1 MAKKSEI
8 KNESREKGE
17 NSSVEQPKE
26 KRQGESVEQQP
37 KEKDGQL
44 KELDPDKFVDLIKII
59 QGAKDLNELKPLLY
73 RHILKIADRN
83 KLGDK
88 YHLLFLYEP
97 NSSIEQGMVDKIYNA
112 IPDDN
117 KKPILLVI
125 HNHGGRIEP
134 AYLISKTCK
143 ELSSQFIVAIPRKA
157 KSAATLIS
165 LGGHEIHMGPM
176 SEMGPIDPQFAG
188 LPALGISSSLES
200 IAKIV
205 CKYPGASAMFADF
218 MKEKLDL
225 RILGYFERVSES
237 AMQYAMRLLADK
249 KMTLTPKEVS
259 HKLVYE
265 YKDHSFVIDKE
276 EAKEL
281 LGDMIKVNTNEYR
294 FSNEIHK
301 FLNDVN
307 ILIGIINKKSLAIV
321 GSSRDF
327 IITDKKKDDE

>member
-1 MAKKSEI
+1 MAKNNKTTKEDTVPKKTTI
-8 KNESREKGE
+8 
-17 NSSVEQPKE
+17 KE
-26 KRQGESVEQQP
+26 K
-37 KEKDGQL
+37 KEEKPTIASKIEDKPL
-44 KELDPDKFVDLIKII
+44 NPDMFLDLVKII
-59 QGAKDLNELKPLLY
+59 RNAKEIDDLKPTLY
-73 RHILKIADRN
+73 RHILKIAERN
-83 KLGDK
+83 KVAEN

-97 NSSIEQGMVDKIYNA
+97 NLSIEQSMVDKIYNA
-112 IPDDN
+112 IPDHN
-117 KKPILLVI
+117 IKPILLLI

-143 ELSSQFIVAIPRKA
+143 ELSPKFVVTIPRKA

-165 LGGHEIHMGPM
+165 LGGDEIHMGPM
-176 SEMGPIDPQFAG
+176 SELGPIDPQFAG

-205 CKYPGASAMFADF
+205 CKYPGASPMFADF

-237 AMQYAMRLLADK
+237 AQQYAIRLLSGKSLRLTAD
-249 KMTLTPKEVS
+249 EVA

-281 LGDMIKVNTNEYR
+281 LGDVVKVNTDEYK
-294 FSNEIHK
+294 FGNEIHK

-307 ILIGIINKKSLAIV
+307 FILGIIKSKSLAII
-321 GSSRDF
+321 GSTRDF
-327 IITDKKKDDE
+327 IITDKKKEEE

>member
-1 MAKKSEI
+1 MAKTTKEEDIEETASDTET
-8 KNESREKGE
+8 KKEEKAL
-17 NSSVEQPKE
+17 N
-26 KRQGESVEQQP
+26 
-37 KEKDGQL
+37 
-44 KELDPDKFVDLIKII
+44 PDKFMDLIKII
-59 QGAKDLNELKPLLY
+59 HSAKEISDLKPTLY
-73 RHILKIADRN
+73 KHILEIAKRN
-83 KLGDK
+83 NISDT

-97 NSSIEQGMVDKIYNA
+97 NLSIEQGMVDKIYNA

-117 KKPILLVI
+117 TKPILLVI

-143 ELSSQFIVAIPRKA
+143 ELSPKFVVTIPRKA

-165 LGGHEIHMGPM
+165 LGGDEIHMGPM
-176 SEMGPIDPQFAG
+176 SELGPIDPQFAG

-205 CKYPGASAMFADF
+205 SKYPESSAMFADF

-237 AMQYAMRLLADK
+237 AQQYAIRLLANK
-249 KMTLTPKEVS
+249 KLKLTVDEIA

-281 LGDMIKVNTNEYR
+281 LGDIVKVNTNEYK
-294 FSNEIHK
+294 FGNEIHK
-301 FLNDVN
+301 FLNEVN
-307 ILIGIINKKSLAIV
+307 IIIGIFQSKSLAIV
-321 GSSRDF
+321 GSPRDF

>member
-1 MAKKSEI
+1 MAKITKSE
-8 KNESREKGE
+8 KEEPQTAPVSPKTEEKTL
-17 NSSVEQPKE
+17 N
-26 KRQGESVEQQP
+26 
-37 KEKDGQL
+37 
-44 KELDPDKFVDLIKII
+44 PDQFLDLIKII
-59 QGAKDLNELKPLLY
+59 QGVKDINELKPTLY
-73 RHILKIADRN
+73 KHILEIAKRN
-83 KLGDK
+83 SVSEK

-117 KKPILLVI
+117 TKPILLLI

-143 ELSSQFIVAIPRKA
+143 ELSPTFVVTIPRKA
-157 KSAATLIS
+157 KSAATLIA
-165 LGGHEIHMGPM
+165 LGGNEIHMGPM
-176 SEMGPIDPQFAG
+176 SELGPIDPQFAG

-205 CKYPGASAMFADF
+205 CKYPGSSPMFADF

-237 AMQYAMRLLADK
+237 AQQYAIRLLAGK
-249 KMTLTPKEVS
+249 KLKLTPHEVA

-281 LGDMIKVNTNEYR
+281 LGDAVKVNTNEYK
-294 FSNEIHK
+294 FGNEIHK
-301 FLNDVN
+301 FLNEVN
-307 ILIGIINKKSLAIV
+307 IILGILHSKSLAII
-321 GSSRDF
+321 GSPRDF
-327 IITDKKKDDE
+327 IMTDKKKDDE

>member
-1 MAKKSEI
+1 MAKTTKPEKAEEI
-8 KNESREKGE
+8 VEDAAPVVPETETKKEEKIL
-17 NSSVEQPKE
+17 N
-26 KRQGESVEQQP
+26 
-37 KEKDGQL
+37 
-44 KELDPDKFVDLIKII
+44 PDKFMDLIKII
-59 QGAKDLNELKPLLY
+59 QGEKEINDLKPTLY
-73 RHILKIADRN
+73 KHILEIAKRN
-83 KLGDK
+83 GISND

-112 IPDDN
+112 IPDGN
-117 KKPILLVI
+117 TKPILLLI

-143 ELSSQFIVAIPRKA
+143 ELSPKFVVTIPRKA

-165 LGGHEIHMGPM
+165 LGGNEIHMGPM
-176 SEMGPIDPQFAG
+176 SELGPIDPQFAG

-205 CKYPGASAMFADF
+205 CKYPESSAMFADF

-237 AMQYAMRLLADK
+237 AQQYAIRLLAGK
-249 KMTLTPKEVS
+249 ELKLTADEVA

-276 EAKEL
+276 EAIGL
-281 LGDMIKVNTNEYR
+281 LGDIVKVNTNEYK
-294 FSNEIHK
+294 FGNEIHK
-301 FLNDVN
+301 FLNEVN
-307 ILIGIINKKSLAIV
+307 IIIGIFKSKSLAIV
-321 GSSRDF
+321 GSPRDF
-327 IITDKKKDDE
+327 IITDKKKEDE

>member
-1 MAKKSEI
+1 MAKTTKI
-8 KNESREKGE
+8 EKTEEVIEDPAPILPETE
-17 NSSVEQPKE
+17 NRKE
-26 KRQGESVEQQP
+26 
-37 KEKDGQL
+37 EKAL
-44 KELDPDKFVDLIKII
+44 NPDKFMDLIKII
-59 QGAKDLNELKPLLY
+59 QGAKEINDLKPTLY
-73 RHILKIADRN
+73 KHILEIAKRN
-83 KLGDK
+83 GISDD

-112 IPDDN
+112 IPDGN
-117 KKPILLVI
+117 IKPILLLI

-143 ELSSQFIVAIPRKA
+143 ELSPKFVVTIPRKA

-165 LGGHEIHMGPM
+165 LGGNEIHMGPM
-176 SEMGPIDPQFAG
+176 SELGPIDPQFAG

-205 CKYPGASAMFADF
+205 CKYPESSAMFADF

-237 AMQYAMRLLADK
+237 AQQYAIRLLAG
-249 KMTLTPKEVS
+249 KELKLSADEVA

-276 EAKEL
+276 EAIEL
-281 LGDMIKVNTNEYR
+281 LGEIVKVNTNEYK
-294 FSNEIHK
+294 FGNEIHK
-301 FLNDVN
+301 FLNEVN
-307 ILIGIINKKSLAIV
+307 IIIGLFKSKSLAIV
-321 GSSRDF
+321 GSPRDF

>member
-1 MAKKSEI
+1 MAKTTRVEKVEEVLEDSAPVVSETET
-8 KNESREKGE
+8 KKEE
-17 NSSVEQPKE
+17 NV
-26 KRQGESVEQQP
+26 
-37 KEKDGQL
+37 L
-44 KELDPDKFVDLIKII
+44 NPDKFLDLIKII
-59 QGAKDLNELKPLLY
+59 QGAKEINDLKPTLY
-73 RHILKIADRN
+73 KHILEIAKRN
-83 KLGDK
+83 GISDE

-112 IPDDN
+112 IPDGN
-117 KKPILLVI
+117 TKPILLLI

-143 ELSSQFIVAIPRKA
+143 ELSPKFVVTIPRKA

-165 LGGHEIHMGPM
+165 LGGNEIHMGPM
-176 SEMGPIDPQFAG
+176 SELGPIDPQFAG

-205 CKYPGASAMFADF
+205 CKYPESSAMFADF

-237 AMQYAMRLLADK
+237 AQQYAIRLLAGK
-249 KMTLTPKEVS
+249 ELKLTADEVS

-276 EAKEL
+276 EAIEL
-281 LGDMIKVNTNEYR
+281 LGDIVKVNTNEYK
-294 FSNEIHK
+294 FGNEIHK
-301 FLNDVN
+301 FLNEVN
-307 ILIGIINKKSLAIV
+307 IIIGIFKSKSLAIV
-321 GSSRDF
+321 GSPRDF
-327 IITDKKKDDE
+327 IISDKKKDDE

>member
-1 MAKKSEI
+1 M
-8 KNESREKGE
+8 
-17 NSSVEQPKE
+17 
-26 KRQGESVEQQP
+26 
-37 KEKDGQL
+37 L
-44 KELDPDKFVDLIKII
+44 
-59 QGAKDLNELKPLLY
+59 
-73 RHILKIADRN
+73 
-83 KLGDK
+83 DK

-117 KKPILLVI
+117 KKPILLLI

-143 ELSSQFIVAIPRKA
+143 ELSPKFVVTIPRKA

-165 LGGHEIHMGPM
+165 LGGNEIHMGPM
-176 SEMGPIDPQFAG
+176 SELGPIDPQFAG

-205 CKYPGASAMFADF
+205 CKYPESSPMFADF

-237 AMQYAMRLLADK
+237 AQQYAIRLLAG
-249 KMTLTPKEVS
+249 KELNQTADEVA

-281 LGDMIKVNTNEYR
+281 LGEIVKVNTEEYK
-294 FSNEIHK
+294 FGNEIHK
-301 FLNDVN
+301 FLNEVN
-307 ILIGIINKKSLAIV
+307 IIIGIVNSKSLAIV
-321 GSSRDF
+321 GSARDF
-327 IITDKKKDDE
+327 IISDKKKDDE

>member
-1 MAKKSEI
+1 MAKTTKV
-8 KNESREKGE
+8 EK
-17 NSSVEQPKE
+17 VEEVIEDATPVVPQEETKKE
-26 KRQGESVEQQP
+26 
-37 KEKDGQL
+37 EKIL
-44 KELDPDKFVDLIKII
+44 NPDKFMDLIKII
-59 QGAKDLNELKPLLY
+59 QSAKEINDLKPTLY
-73 RHILKIADRN
+73 KHILEIAKRN
-83 KLGDK
+83 AISDA

-112 IPDDN
+112 IPDGN
-117 KKPILLVI
+117 TKPILLLI

-143 ELSSQFIVAIPRKA
+143 ELSPKFVVTIPRKA

-165 LGGHEIHMGPM
+165 LGGNEIHMGPM
-176 SEMGPIDPQFAG
+176 SELGPIDPQFAG

-205 CKYPGASAMFADF
+205 CKYPESSPMFADF

-237 AMQYAMRLLADK
+237 AQQYAIRLLAGK
-249 KMTLTPKEVS
+249 ELKLTADEVA

-276 EAKEL
+276 EAKDL
-281 LGDMIKVNTNEYR
+281 LGDIVKVNTNEYK
-294 FSNEIHK
+294 FGNEIHK
-301 FLNDVN
+301 FLNEVN
-307 ILIGIINKKSLAIV
+307 IIIGIFKSKSLAIV
-321 GSSRDF
+321 GSPRDF

>member
-1 MAKKSEI
+1 MAKTTKV
-8 KNESREKGE
+8 EKAE
-17 NSSVEQPKE
+17 EVVVEDAAPVVPETETKKE
-26 KRQGESVEQQP
+26 
-37 KEKDGQL
+37 EKVL
-44 KELDPDKFVDLIKII
+44 NPDKFMDLIKII
-59 QGAKDLNELKPLLY
+59 QGAKEISDLKPTLY
-73 RHILKIADRN
+73 KHILEIAKRN
-83 KLGDK
+83 GISDT

-97 NSSIEQGMVDKIYNA
+97 NLSIEQGMVDKIYNA
-112 IPDDN
+112 IPN
-117 KKPILLVI
+117 GNAKPILLLI

-143 ELSSQFIVAIPRKA
+143 ELSPKFVVTIPRKA

-165 LGGHEIHMGPM
+165 LGGNEIHMGPM
-176 SEMGPIDPQFAG
+176 SELGPIDPQFAG

-237 AMQYAMRLLADK
+237 AQQYAIRLLAGK
-249 KMTLTPKEVS
+249 ELKLTADEVA

-276 EAKEL
+276 EAIEL
-281 LGDMIKVNTNEYR
+281 LGDIVKVNTNEYK
-294 FSNEIHK
+294 FGNEIHK
-301 FLNDVN
+301 FLNEVN
-307 ILIGIINKKSLAIV
+307 IIIGIFKSKSLAIV
-321 GSSRDF
+321 GSPRDF

>member
-1 MAKKSEI
+1 MAKG
-8 KNESREKGE
+8 KNTEETAQEVE
-17 NSSVEQPKE
+17 NAKPATSMEE
-26 KRQGESVEQQP
+26 NTT
-37 KEKDGQL
+37 
-44 KELDPDKFVDLIKII
+44 KELVREEKELNPDKFADLLKII
-59 QGAKDLNELKPLLY
+59 KSAKDINTLKPTLY
-73 RHILKIADRN
+73 KHILKIAERN
-83 KLGDK
+83 AIQDD
-88 YHLLFLYEP
+88 YHILFLYEP
-97 NSSIEQGMVDKIYNA
+97 NASIEQGMVDRIYNA

-117 KKPILLVI
+117 NKPILLVI

-143 ELSSQFIVAIPRKA
+143 ELSSKFVVAIPRKA

-176 SEMGPIDPQFAG
+176 SELGPIDPQFAG

-205 CKYPGASAMFADF
+205 SKYTESSSMFADF

-237 AMQYAMRLLADK
+237 AQQYATRLLADK
-249 KMTLTPKEVS
+249 KLPLNSSEVA

-281 LGDMIKVNTNEYR
+281 LGDVIKVNTKEYK

-301 FLNDVN
+301 FLNEVN
-307 ILIGIINKKSLAIV
+307 LLIGILHDKSLAIV
-321 GSSRDF
+321 GSARDF
-327 IITDKKKDDE
+327 IIKDKKTEED

>member
-1 MAKKSEI
+1 MAKTTKV
-8 KNESREKGE
+8 EK
-17 NSSVEQPKE
+17 VEGVIEDTSPVVPETDTRKE
-26 KRQGESVEQQP
+26 
-37 KEKDGQL
+37 EKIL
-44 KELDPDKFVDLIKII
+44 NPDKFMDLIKII
-59 QGAKDLNELKPLLY
+59 QGAKEINDLKPTLY
-73 RHILKIADRN
+73 KHILEIAKRN
-83 KLGDK
+83 GISEA
-88 YHLLFLYEP
+88 YNLLFLYEP

-112 IPDDN
+112 IPDGN
-117 KKPILLVI
+117 TKPILLLI

-143 ELSSQFIVAIPRKA
+143 ELSPKFVVTIPRKA

-176 SEMGPIDPQFAG
+176 SELGPIDPQFAG

-205 CKYPGASAMFADF
+205 CKYPESSPMFADF

-237 AMQYAMRLLADK
+237 AQQYAIRLLAGK
-249 KMTLTPKEVS
+249 ELKLTADEVA

-276 EAKEL
+276 EAKDL
-281 LGDMIKVNTNEYR
+281 LGDIVKVNTNEYK
-294 FSNEIHK
+294 FGNEIHK

-307 ILIGIINKKSLAIV
+307 IIIGIFKSKSLAIV
-321 GSSRDF
+321 GSPRDF

>member
-1 MAKKSEI
+1 MAKTTKKAETQKDELEEVSPTQNETSE
-8 KNESREKGE
+8 KKEEKIL
-17 NSSVEQPKE
+17 NPD
-26 KRQGESVEQQP
+26 RF
-37 KEKDGQL
+37 
-44 KELDPDKFVDLIKII
+44 LDLVKII
-59 QGAKDLNELKPLLY
+59 QGAKDINDLKPTLY
-73 RHILKIADRN
+73 KHILEIAKRN
-83 KLGDK
+83 NVLDT

-117 KKPILLVI
+117 QKPILLLI

-143 ELSSQFIVAIPRKA
+143 ELSPKFVVTIPRKA

-165 LGGHEIHMGPM
+165 LGGNEIHMGPM
-176 SEMGPIDPQFAG
+176 SELGPIDPQFAG

-205 CKYPGASAMFADF
+205 CKYPESSSMFADF

-237 AMQYAMRLLADK
+237 AQQYAIRLLADK
-249 KMTLTPKEVS
+249 KLNHTADEVA

-281 LGDMIKVNTNEYR
+281 LGDTVKVNTNEYK
-294 FSNEIHK
+294 FGNEIHK
-301 FLNDVN
+301 FLNAVN
-307 ILIGIINKKSLAIV
+307 IIIEIINSKSLAIV
-321 GSSRDF
+321 GSARDF
-327 IITDKKKDDE
+327 IISDKKKDDE

>member
-1 MAKKSEI
+1 MAKASKKTETQKDEI
-8 KNESREKGE
+8 EEVSPTQDEAPEK
-17 NSSVEQPKE
+17 KE
-26 KRQGESVEQQP
+26 
-37 KEKDGQL
+37 EKILNPDRF
-44 KELDPDKFVDLIKII
+44 LDLVKII
-59 QGAKDLNELKPLLY
+59 QGAKDINDLKPTLY
-73 RHILKIADRN
+73 KHILEIAKRN
-83 KLGDK
+83 NVLDA

-117 KKPILLVI
+117 KKPILLLI

-143 ELSSQFIVAIPRKA
+143 ELSPKFVVTIPRKA

-165 LGGHEIHMGPM
+165 LGGNEIHMGPM
-176 SEMGPIDPQFAG
+176 SELGPIDPQFAG

-205 CKYPGASAMFADF
+205 CKYPESSSMFADF

-237 AMQYAMRLLADK
+237 AQQYAIRLLADK
-249 KMTLTPKEVS
+249 KLNHTADEVA

-281 LGDMIKVNTNEYR
+281 LGDTVKVNTNEYK
-294 FSNEIHK
+294 FGNEIHK
-301 FLNDVN
+301 FLNEVN
-307 ILIGIINKKSLAIV
+307 IIIGIINSKSLAIV
-321 GSSRDF
+321 GSARDF
-327 IITDKKKDDE
+327 IISDKKKDDE

>member
-1 MAKKSEI
+1 MAKTTKV
-8 KNESREKGE
+8 EK
-17 NSSVEQPKE
+17 VEEVIDDAAPVVPEVETKKE
-26 KRQGESVEQQP
+26 
-37 KEKDGQL
+37 EKIL
-44 KELDPDKFVDLIKII
+44 NPDKFMDLIKII
-59 QGAKDLNELKPLLY
+59 QGAKEINDLKPTLY
-73 RHILKIADRN
+73 KHILEIAKRN
-83 KLGDK
+83 GISDA

-112 IPDDN
+112 IPDGN
-117 KKPILLVI
+117 IKPILLLI

-143 ELSSQFIVAIPRKA
+143 ELSPKFVVTIPRKA

-165 LGGHEIHMGPM
+165 LGGNEIHMGPM
-176 SEMGPIDPQFAG
+176 SELGPIDPQFAG

-205 CKYPGASAMFADF
+205 CKYPESSPMFADF

-237 AMQYAMRLLADK
+237 AQQYAIRLLAGK
-249 KMTLTPKEVS
+249 ELKLTADEVA

-276 EAKEL
+276 EAKDL
-281 LGDMIKVNTNEYR
+281 LGDIVKVNTNEYK
-294 FSNEIHK
+294 FGNEIHK
-301 FLNDVN
+301 FLNEVN
-307 ILIGIINKKSLAIV
+307 IIIGIFKSKSLAIV
-321 GSSRDF
+321 GSPRDF
-327 IITDKKKDDE
+327 IITDKKKDEE

>member
-1 MAKKSEI
+1 MAKTTKKAETQKDELEEVSPTQNETSE
-8 KNESREKGE
+8 KKEEKIL
-17 NSSVEQPKE
+17 NPD
-26 KRQGESVEQQP
+26 RF
-37 KEKDGQL
+37 
-44 KELDPDKFVDLIKII
+44 LDLVKII
-59 QGAKDLNELKPLLY
+59 QGAKDINDLKPTLY
-73 RHILKIADRN
+73 KHILEIAKRN
-83 KLGDK
+83 NVLDT

-117 KKPILLVI
+117 QKHILLLI

-143 ELSSQFIVAIPRKA
+143 ELSPKFVVTIPRKA

-165 LGGHEIHMGPM
+165 LGGNEIHMGPM
-176 SEMGPIDPQFAG
+176 SELGPIDPQFAG

-205 CKYPGASAMFADF
+205 CKYPESSSMFADF

-237 AMQYAMRLLADK
+237 AQQYAIRLLADK
-249 KMTLTPKEVS
+249 KLNHTADEVA

-281 LGDMIKVNTNEYR
+281 LGDTVKVNTNEYK
-294 FSNEIHK
+294 FGNEIHK
-301 FLNDVN
+301 FLNAVN
-307 ILIGIINKKSLAIV
+307 IIIEIINSKSLAIV
-321 GSSRDF
+321 GSARDF
-327 IITDKKKDDE
+327 IISDKKKDDE

>member
-1 MAKKSEI
+1 MAKTTKISVTQKDELEEVSPTQ
-8 KNESREKGE
+8 NETPEK
-17 NSSVEQPKE
+17 KE
-26 KRQGESVEQQP
+26 
-37 KEKDGQL
+37 EKILNPDRF
-44 KELDPDKFVDLIKII
+44 LDLVKII
-59 QGAKDLNELKPLLY
+59 QGVKDINDLKPTLY
-73 RHILKIADRN
+73 KHILEIAKRN
-83 KLGDK
+83 NVLDT

-117 KKPILLVI
+117 KKPILLLI

-143 ELSSQFIVAIPRKA
+143 ELSPKFVVTIPRKA

-165 LGGHEIHMGPM
+165 LGGNEIHMGPM
-176 SEMGPIDPQFAG
+176 SELGPIDPQFAG

-205 CKYPGASAMFADF
+205 CKYPESSSMFADF

-237 AMQYAMRLLADK
+237 AQQYAIRLLADK
-249 KMTLTPKEVS
+249 KLNHAADEVA

-281 LGDMIKVNTNEYR
+281 LGDTVKVNTNEYK
-294 FSNEIHK
+294 FGNEIHK
-301 FLNDVN
+301 FLNEVN
-307 ILIGIINKKSLAIV
+307 IIIGIINSKSLAIV
-321 GSSRDF
+321 GSARDF
-327 IITDKKKDDE
+327 IISDKKKDDE